1 MTKTDLVA
9 VVAEKA
15 VVSKAAAEKAVN
27 AVIEGIS
34 GALKKGDKVT
44 LVGFGTFEVVERAAR
59 QGVNPQ
65 TKKPIKI
72 AATKAPKFKAG
83 KGLKELVAGAKKKKK

>member
-9 VVAEKA
+9 VVAQKA
-15 VVSKAAAEKAVN
+15 GGSKAAAEKAVN
-27 AVIEGIS
+27 AVIAGIS
-34 GALKKGDKVT
+34 SALKKGDKVT

-83 KGLKELVAGAKKKKK
+83 KGLKELVAGKKKKK

>member
-15 VVSKAAAEKAVN
+15 SVSKATAEKAVN

-34 GALKKGDKVT
+34 GALKKSDKVT

-72 AATKAPKFKAG
+72 SATKAPKFKAG
-83 KGLKELVAGAKKKKK
+83 KGLKELVAGKKKKK